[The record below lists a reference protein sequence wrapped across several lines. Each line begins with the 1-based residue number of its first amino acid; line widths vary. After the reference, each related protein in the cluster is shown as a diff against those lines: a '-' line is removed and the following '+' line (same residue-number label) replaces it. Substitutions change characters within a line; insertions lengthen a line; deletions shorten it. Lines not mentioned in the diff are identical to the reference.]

1 MDYYISPE
9 EFEEAEKRG
18 LSYKIVYSRFYYYN
32 WSKERAL
39 TEPKKIRKTKLTTEQ
54 IKTAEKNGVGIDC
67 LRLRLHNGWSMEEA
81 INKPK
86 QKSGRKSVISDELYK
101 LAKKKGI
108 GRVTFYSR
116 IKQLGWDVERAL
128 NTPVRENRRLL

>member
-18 LSYKIVYSRFYYYN
+18 LSYKTVYSRFYYYN

-39 TEPKKIRKTKLTTEQ
+39 TEPKKDRKTKLTQEQ
-54 IKTAEKNGVGIDC
+54 IKTAASNGINIVC
-67 LRLRLHNGWSMEEA
+67 LRLRLSNGWSMEEA

-86 QKSGRKSVISDELYK
+86 QKSGRKNVIEDELYE
-101 LAKKKGI
+101 LAKKNGI
-108 GRVTFYSR
+108 NRVTFYSR
-116 IKQLGWDVERAL
+116 VKLLGWSIDRAL
-128 NTPVRENRRLL
+128 NTPVRGNVC